1 LLNKIYFKKTIFIN
15 EADGA
20 NWSIAYIQQWENFM
34 DFASRIKT
42 WAGNNL
48 PFVFG
53 LLRTFKPNLVTKE
66 FALIT
71 RYSDVQEA
79 LSRPNVL
86 GVTYAEKMGKITAG
100 SNFFLG
106 MNDTPTY
113 TRDVSNMRLVARR
126 DDVTQVIAPMV
137 EKFAQQLLA
146 KADGKIEVVSQLS
159 SIVPC
164 QFSAEYLGVAGPSQQ
179 ELFDW
184 TSSMFAYLFYPD
196 NPPEVDQTALAN
208 SIKTCAY
215 LDQLITQRKQEAAAG
230 QEKDDIIGRCLK
242 LQASGTPGMSDLEIR
257 NNIIGIIIGLMP
269 TTSKC
274 AVLVIDYLLDHP
286 KLLANAQQAAF
297 ANDDETLRK
306 TMLEA
311 MRFNSFGAG
320 VFRVANEDYIVASGT
335 FRSKKILKGSKVLVA
350 LQSAMLDG
358 RELDDPKSFRLDRPD
373 HHYMHFGY
381 GMHTCFGQ
389 HINMVQIPMIVK
401 ALLRCKNLRR
411 ATGDAGKVKYQLAFP
426 VSLHLEFDRN

>member
-1 LLNKIYFKKTIFIN
+1 MGIN
-15 EADGA
+15 
-20 NWSIAYIQQWENFM
+20 M
-34 DFASRIKT
+34 DFATRIKT
-42 WAGNNL
+42 WASNHL
-48 PFVFG
+48 PFIFG
-53 LLRTFKPNLVTKE
+53 LLRTFKPNLVLKE

-79 LSRPNVL
+79 LSRPDAL
-86 GVTYAEKMGKITAG
+86 GVTYADKMKKITAG

-126 DDVTQVIAPMV
+126 DDVPQVIAPMV
-137 EKFAQQLLA
+137 EKFAQQLVA
-146 KADGKIEVVSQLS
+146 NSKGKIEVVSELS

-164 QFSAEYLGVAGPSQQ
+164 QFSAEYLGVAGPSQR

-184 TSSMFAYLFYPD
+184 TSSMFAYLFYPS
-196 NPPEVDQTALAN
+196 NPPEVDQAALSN
-208 SIKTCAY
+208 SVKTCAY
-215 LDQLITQRKQEAAAG
+215 LDQLIQQRKLDASQG
-230 QEKDDIIGRCLK
+230 KEKDDIIGRCLK
-242 LQASGTPGMSDLEIR
+242 LQASGTPGMSDLDIR
-257 NNIIGIIIGLMP
+257 NNLIGIIIGLMP

-286 KLLANAQQAAF
+286 DLLANAQRAAL
-297 ANDDETLRK
+297 ADDNETLRK

-320 VFRVANEDYIVASGT
+320 VFRVANEDYVIASGS
-335 FRSKKILKGSKVLVA
+335 FRSKKIPKGSKILVS

-373 HHYMHFGY
+373 YQYMHFGY

-389 HINMVQIPMIVK
+389 YINMVQIPMIVK
-401 ALLRCKNLRR
+401 ALLRLKNLRR
-411 ATGDAGKVKYQLAFP
+411 APGEAGKVQYQQAFP
-426 VSLHLEFDRN
+426 ASLRLEFDPS

>member
-1 LLNKIYFKKTIFIN
+1 
-15 EADGA
+15 
-20 NWSIAYIQQWENFM
+20 M
-34 DFASRIKT
+34 DFATRIKT
-42 WAGNNL
+42 WATNNL
-48 PFVFG
+48 AFIFG
-53 LLRTFKPNLVTKE
+53 LLRTFKPNLVIKE

-71 RYSDVQEA
+71 RFSDVQEA
-79 LSRPNVL
+79 LSRPDAL
-86 GVTYAEKMGKITAG
+86 GVTYAEKMGKITGG

-126 DDVTQVIAPMV
+126 DDVAQVIAPMV
-137 EKFAQQLLA
+137 EKFAHQLVA
-146 KADGKIEVVSQLS
+146 KADGKIEMVSQLS

-196 NPPEVDQTALAN
+196 NPAEVDQAALAN
-208 SIKTCAY
+208 SVKTCAY
-215 LDQLITQRKQEAAAG
+215 LDQLIAQRQQEAAAG
-230 QEKDDIIGRCLK
+230 QDKDDIIGRCLK

-286 KLLANAQQAAF
+286 ELLAGAQQAAL

-311 MRFNSFGAG
+311 LRFNSFGAG
-320 VFRVANEDYIVASGT
+320 VFRIANEDYVIASGS
-335 FRSKKILKGSKVLVA
+335 FRSKKIPKGSKVLVA

-373 HHYMHFGY
+373 YQYMHFGY

-389 HINMVQIPMIVK
+389 YINMVQIPMIIK

-411 ATGDAGKVKYQLAFP
+411 AAGDAGKVKYQHAFP
-426 VSLHLEFDRN
+426 VSLHLEFDRS

>member
-1 LLNKIYFKKTIFIN
+1 
-15 EADGA
+15 
-20 NWSIAYIQQWENFM
+20 M
-34 DFASRIKT
+34 DFATRIKT
-42 WAGNNL
+42 WATNNL
-48 PFVFG
+48 AFIFG
-53 LLRTFKPNLVTKE
+53 LLRTFKPNLIIKE

-71 RYSDVQEA
+71 RFSDVQEA
-79 LSRPNVL
+79 LSRPDAL
-86 GVTYAEKMGKITAG
+86 GVTYAEKMGKITGG

-126 DDVTQVIAPMV
+126 DDVAQVIAPMV
-137 EKFAQQLLA
+137 EKFAQKLVA
-146 KADGKIEVVSQLS
+146 KADGKIEMVSQLS
-159 SIVPC
+159 SVVPC

-196 NPPEVDQTALAN
+196 NPAEVDQAALAN
-208 SIKTCAY
+208 SVKTCAY
-215 LDQLITQRKQEAAAG
+215 LDQLIAQRQQEAAAG
-230 QEKDDIIGRCLK
+230 QDKDDIIGRCLK

-286 KLLANAQQAAF
+286 ELLAGAQQAAL
-297 ANDDETLRK
+297 ANDDEILRK

-311 MRFNSFGAG
+311 LRFNSFGAG
-320 VFRVANEDYIVASGT
+320 VFRIANEDYVIASGS
-335 FRSKKILKGSKVLVA
+335 FRSKKIPKGSKVLVA

-373 HHYMHFGY
+373 YQYMHFGY

-389 HINMVQIPMIVK
+389 YINMVQIPMIVK

-411 ATGDAGKVKYQLAFP
+411 AAGEDGKVKYQQPFP
-426 VSLHLEFDRN
+426 VSLHLEFDRS

>member
-1 LLNKIYFKKTIFIN
+1 MH
-15 EADGA
+15 
-20 NWSIAYIQQWENFM
+20 M
-34 DFASRIKT
+34 DFATRIKT
-42 WAGNNL
+42 SISTWATKHL
-48 PFVFG
+48 PLIFS
-53 LLRTFKPNLVTKE
+53 LLRTFKPNLVLKE

-79 LSRPNVL
+79 LSRSDAL

-126 DDVTQVIAPMV
+126 EDVSQIIAPMV
-137 EKFAQQLLA
+137 ETFAQQLVAEA
-146 KADGKIEVVSQLS
+146 KGKIEVVSELS

-164 QFSAEYLGVAGPSQQ
+164 QFSAAYLGVAGSTQQ

-184 TSSMFAYLFYPD
+184 TSSMFAYLFYPS
-196 NPPEVDQTALAN
+196 NPPEIDQAALIN
-208 SIKTCAY
+208 SVKTCAY
-215 LDQLITQRKQEAAAG
+215 LDKLIQQRKQDAAQG
-230 QEKDDIIGRCLK
+230 KEKDDIIGRCLK
-242 LQASGTPGMSDLEIR
+242 LQTSGTPGMSDLDIR
-257 NNIIGIIIGLMP
+257 NNLIGIIIGLMP

-274 AVLVIDYLLDHP
+274 VVLVIDYLLDHP
-286 KLLANAQQAAF
+286 DLLASAQRAALS
-297 ANDDETLRK
+297 DDNETLRK

-320 VFRVANEDYIVASGT
+320 VFRVANEDYVIASGS
-335 FRSKKILKGSKVLVA
+335 FRSKKIPKGSKILVS

-373 HHYMHFGY
+373 YQYMHFGY

-389 HINMVQIPMIVK
+389 YINMVQIPMIVK
-401 ALLRCKNLRR
+401 ALLRLKNLRR
-411 ATGDAGKVKYQLAFP
+411 APGEAGKVQYQQAFP
-426 VSLHLEFDRN
+426 ASLQLEFDPN

>member
-1 LLNKIYFKKTIFIN
+1 
-15 EADGA
+15 
-20 NWSIAYIQQWENFM
+20 M
-34 DFASRIKT
+34 DFATRIKT
-42 WAGNNL
+42 WATNNL
-48 PFVFG
+48 AFIFG
-53 LLRTFKPNLVTKE
+53 LLRTFKPNLIIKE

-71 RYSDVQEA
+71 RFSDVQEA
-79 LSRPNVL
+79 LSRPDAL
-86 GVTYAEKMGKITAG
+86 GVTYAEKMGKITGG

-126 DDVTQVIAPMV
+126 DDVAQVIAPMV
-137 EKFAQQLLA
+137 EKFAQQLVA
-146 KADGKIEVVSQLS
+146 KADGKIEMVSQLS

-179 ELFDW
+179 ELFDS

-196 NPPEVDQTALAN
+196 NPDEVDQAALAN
-208 SIKTCAY
+208 SVKTCAY
-215 LDQLITQRKQEAAAG
+215 LDQLIAQRKQEAADG
-230 QEKDDIIGRCLK
+230 QVKDDIIGRCLK

-286 KLLANAQQAAF
+286 ELLAGAQQAAL

-311 MRFNSFGAG
+311 LRFNSFGAG
-320 VFRVANEDYIVASGT
+320 VFRIANEDYVIASGS
-335 FRSKKILKGSKVLVA
+335 FRSKKIPKGSKVLVA

-373 HHYMHFGY
+373 YQYMHFGY

-389 HINMVQIPMIVK
+389 YINMVQIPMIVK

-411 ATGDAGKVKYQLAFP
+411 AAGDAGKVKYQQAFP
-426 VSLHLEFDRN
+426 VSLHLEFDQS

>member
-1 LLNKIYFKKTIFIN
+1 MQLASTPNNFSKKW
-15 EADGA
+15 AM
-20 NWSIAYIQQWENFM
+20 YM
-34 DFASRIKT
+34 DFSTRIKT
-42 WAGNNL
+42 WIGNWVSNHL
-48 PFVFG
+48 PFIFG
-53 LLRTFKPNLVTKE
+53 LLRTFKPNLVLKE

-79 LSRPNVL
+79 LSRPDAL
-86 GVTYAEKMGKITAG
+86 GVTYADKMIKITAG

-126 DDVTQVIAPMV
+126 DDVSQVIAPMV
-137 EKFAQQLLA
+137 EKFAQQLVA
-146 KADGKIEVVSQLS
+146 SSTGKIEVVSELS

-164 QFSAEYLGVAGPSQQ
+164 QFSAEYLGVAGPSQS

-184 TSSMFAYLFYPD
+184 TSSMFAYLFYPN
-196 NPPEVDQTALAN
+196 NPPEVDQAALNN
-208 SIKTCAY
+208 SVKTCAY
-215 LDQLITQRKQEAAAG
+215 LDQLIQQRKLEATQG
-230 QEKDDIIGRCLK
+230 KEKDDIIGRCLK
-242 LQASGTPGMSDLEIR
+242 LQASGTPGMSDLDIR
-257 NNIIGIIIGLMP
+257 NNLIGIIIGLMP

-286 KLLANAQQAAF
+286 DHLANAQRAAL
-297 ANDDETLRK
+297 ADDNETLRK

-320 VFRVANEDYIVASGT
+320 VFRVANEDYVIASGS
-335 FRSKKILKGSKVLVA
+335 FRSKKIPKGSKILVS

-373 HHYMHFGY
+373 YQYMHFGY

-389 HINMVQIPMIVK
+389 YINMVQIPMIVK
-401 ALLRCKNLRR
+401 ALLRLKNLRR
-411 ATGDAGKVKYQLAFP
+411 APGDAGKVQYQQAFP
-426 VSLHLEFDRN
+426 VSLQLEFDPS

>member
-1 LLNKIYFKKTIFIN
+1 
-15 EADGA
+15 
-20 NWSIAYIQQWENFM
+20 M
-34 DFASRIKT
+34 DFATRIKT
-42 WAGNNL
+42 WATNNL
-48 PFVFG
+48 PFIFG
-53 LLRTFKPNLVTKE
+53 LLRTFKPNLVLKE

-79 LSRPNVL
+79 LSRPDAL

-126 DDVTQVIAPMV
+126 EDVALVIAPMV
-137 EKFAQQLLA
+137 EKFAKQLVA

-196 NPPEVDQTALAN
+196 NPPEVDQAALTN
-208 SIKTCAY
+208 SVKTCTY
-215 LDQLITQRKQEAAAG
+215 LDQLIAQRKQAAGAG
-230 QEKDDIIGRCLK
+230 QENDDIIGRCLK
-242 LQASGTPGMSDLEIR
+242 LQASGTPGMSDLDIR
-257 NNIIGIIIGLMP
+257 NNLIGILIGLMP

-286 KLLANAQQAAF
+286 ELLAGAQRAAL
-297 ANDDETLRK
+297 ANDNETLRK
-306 TMLEA
+306 YMLEA

-320 VFRVANEDYIVASGT
+320 VFRIANEDYVIASGS
-335 FRSKKILKGSKVLVA
+335 FRSKKIRKGSKVLVA

-358 RELDDPKSFRLDRPD
+358 RELDDPKSFKLDRPD
-373 HHYMHFGY
+373 YQYMHFGY

-389 HINMVQIPMIVK
+389 YINMVQIPMIVK

-411 ATGDAGKVKYQLAFP
+411 ASGDAGKVKYQQAFP
-426 VSLHLEFDRN
+426 VSLHLEFDKTPSV

>member
-1 LLNKIYFKKTIFIN
+1 MSFTT
-15 EADGA
+15 
-20 NWSIAYIQQWENFM
+20 Q
-34 DFASRIKT
+34 IKT

-48 PFVFG
+48 PFIFAI
-53 LLRTFKPNLVTKE
+53 LRTVKPNLVLKE

-71 RYSDVQEA
+71 RFSDVQEA
-79 LSRPNVL
+79 LSRPDVL

-106 MNDTPTY
+106 MNDTPRY
-113 TRDVSNMRLVARR
+113 TRDVSNMRLVVRR
-126 DDVTQVIAPMV
+126 DEVQQVIAPMV
-137 EKFAQQLLA
+137 EQFAQQLVSKSA
-146 KADGKIEVVSQLS
+146 GKIEMVSQLS

-164 QFSAEYLGVAGPSQQ
+164 QFSASYLGIAGPSQL

-196 NPPEVDQTALAN
+196 NPPEVDDAALAN
-208 SIKTCAY
+208 SAKARDY
-215 LDQLITQRKQEAAAG
+215 LDQLITQRKQEAEFG
-230 QEKDDIIGRCLK
+230 TMGDDIIGRCLQ
-242 LQASGTPGMSDLEIR
+242 LQTSGTPGMSDLDIR
-257 NNIIGIIIGLMP
+257 NNLIGIIIGLMP

-286 KLLANAQQAAF
+286 ALLAEAQAA
-297 ANDDETLRK
+297 ALQDDNEKLRK
-306 TMLEA
+306 FMLEA
-311 MRFNSFGAG
+311 LRFNSFGAG
-320 VFRVANEDYIVASGT
+320 IFRIANQDYVIASGNL
-335 FRSKKILKGSKVLVA
+335 RSKRIKKGTRVLVA

-373 HHYMHFGY
+373 YHYMHFGY

-389 HINMVQIPMIVK
+389 YINMVQIPMIVK

-411 ATGDAGKVKYQLAFP
+411 ATGEDGKVQYQNSFP
-426 VSLHLEFDRN
+426 VSLHLEFDQAS

>member
-1 LLNKIYFKKTIFIN
+1 
-15 EADGA
+15 
-20 NWSIAYIQQWENFM
+20 M

-48 PFVFG
+48 AFIFG
-53 LLRTFKPNLVTKE
+53 LLRTFKPNLVIKE

-79 LSRPNVL
+79 LSRPDAL

-113 TRDVSNMRLVARR
+113 TRDVSNMRLVVRR
-126 DDVTQVIAPMV
+126 QDVAQVIAPMV
-137 EKFAQQLLA
+137 EQFARQLVA

-164 QFSAEYLGVAGPSQQ
+164 QFSAEYLGVAGPSQP

-196 NPPEVDQTALAN
+196 NPPEVDQAALAN
-208 SIKTCAY
+208 SVKTCAY
-215 LDQLITQRKQEAAAG
+215 LDQLIAQRKQEAAAG
-230 QEKDDIIGRCLK
+230 QEKDDIMGRCLK
-242 LQASGTPGMSDLEIR
+242 LQTSGTPGMSDLEIR
-257 NNIIGIIIGLMP
+257 NNLIGIIIGLMP

-286 KLLANAQQAAF
+286 ELLADAQQAAL

-311 MRFNSFGAG
+311 LRFNSFGAG
-320 VFRVANEDYIVASGT
+320 VFRIANEDYVIANGS
-335 FRSKKILKGSKVLVA
+335 FRSKKIPKGSKVLVA

-373 HHYMHFGY
+373 YQYMHFGY

-389 HINMVQIPMIVK
+389 YINMVQIPMIVK

-411 ATGDAGKVKYQLAFP
+411 ASGDAGKVQYQQAFP
-426 VSLHLEFDRN
+426 ISLHLEFDRS

>member
-1 LLNKIYFKKTIFIN
+1 
-15 EADGA
+15 
-20 NWSIAYIQQWENFM
+20 M
-34 DFASRIKT
+34 DFATRIKT
-42 WAGNNL
+42 WATNNL
-48 PFVFG
+48 AFIFG
-53 LLRTFKPNLVTKE
+53 LLRTFKPNLIIKE

-71 RYSDVQEA
+71 RFSDVQEA
-79 LSRPNVL
+79 LSRPDAL
-86 GVTYAEKMGKITAG
+86 GVTYAEKMGKITGG

-126 DDVTQVIAPMV
+126 DDVAQVIAPMV
-137 EKFAQQLLA
+137 EKFAQQLVA
-146 KADGKIEVVSQLS
+146 KADGKIEMVSQLS

-196 NPPEVDQTALAN
+196 NPAEVDQAALAN
-208 SIKTCAY
+208 SVKTCAY
-215 LDQLITQRKQEAAAG
+215 LDQLIAQRKQEAADG
-230 QEKDDIIGRCLK
+230 QVKDDIIGRCLK

-286 KLLANAQQAAF
+286 ELLAGAQQAAL

-311 MRFNSFGAG
+311 LRFNSFGAG
-320 VFRVANEDYIVASGT
+320 VFRIANEDYVIASGS
-335 FRSKKILKGSKVLVA
+335 FRSKKIPKGSKVLVA

-373 HHYMHFGY
+373 YQYMHFGY

-389 HINMVQIPMIVK
+389 YINMVQIPMIVK

-411 ATGDAGKVKYQLAFP
+411 AAGDAGKVKYQQAFP
-426 VSLHLEFDRN
+426 VSLHLEFDQS

>member
-1 LLNKIYFKKTIFIN
+1 M
-15 EADGA
+15 
-20 NWSIAYIQQWENFM
+20 SIATQ
-34 DFASRIKT
+34 IKT

-48 PFVFG
+48 PFIFAI
-53 LLRTFKPNLVTKE
+53 LRTVKPNLVLKE

-71 RYSDVQEA
+71 RFSDVQEA
-79 LSRPNVL
+79 LSRPNAL

-106 MNDTPTY
+106 MDDTPSY
-113 TRDVSNMRLVARR
+113 TRDVSNMRMVVRR
-126 DDVTQVIAPMV
+126 ADVSQVITPMV
-137 EKFAQQLLA
+137 EQFAQQLVNRA
-146 KADGKIEVVSQLS
+146 TGKIEMVSQLS

-164 QFSAEYLGVAGPSQQ
+164 QFSAAYLGIAGPSQQ

-184 TSSMFAYLFYPD
+184 TSSMFAYLFYPN
-196 NPPEVDQTALAN
+196 NPPEVDQAALAN

-215 LDQLITQRKQEAAAG
+215 LDQLIAQRKQAA
-230 QEKDDIIGRCLK
+230 ESDTNIDDIIGRCLQ

-257 NNIIGIIIGLMP
+257 NNLIGIIIGLMP

-286 KLLANAQQAAF
+286 ALLAQAQAA
-297 ANDDETLRK
+297 ALQDDNEKLRK
-306 TMLEA
+306 FMLEA
-311 MRFNSFGAG
+311 LRFNSFGAG
-320 VFRVANEDYIVASGT
+320 IFRIANKDYVIASGSM
-335 FRSKKILKGSKVLVA
+335 RSKKIKKGTKVLVA

-373 HHYMHFGY
+373 YQYMHFGY

-389 HINMVQIPMIVK
+389 YINMVQIPMIVK
-401 ALLRCKNLRR
+401 SLLRCKNLRR
-411 ATGDAGKVKYQLAFP
+411 AAGEEGKVRYQNSFP
-426 VSLHLEFDRN
+426 VSLHLEFDSTS